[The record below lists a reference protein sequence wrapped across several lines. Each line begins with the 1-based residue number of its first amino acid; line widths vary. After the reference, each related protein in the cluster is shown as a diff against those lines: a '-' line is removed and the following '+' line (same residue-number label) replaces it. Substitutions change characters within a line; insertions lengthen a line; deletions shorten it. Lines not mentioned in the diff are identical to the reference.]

1 MGIGI
6 SPEHEE
12 LRAAVRDVLDDRC
25 PRAVP
30 RAALERSDD
39 ELPAL
44 WGELAALGWTGIAV
58 PEEQGGGGQG
68 LAELAIVIEELG
80 RACAPGPFLPT
91 ALSALVIARGGSAT
105 QRKELLPGYTDG
117 STVAAISV
125 EAAPGILHAKADGS
139 YELTGDAGAVL
150 GAGLANQLLIPV
162 PGGRVAVIDAD
173 APGVTITAVPSL
185 DATRRLATVVLDRV
199 AVPSERVL
207 DVEPDRL
214 AENAPPRVRDLAAVL
229 ACAEACGIA
238 AWCLDTTSAYA
249 KVREQFGRPIGIFQ
263 AVKHRLADTL
273 VAVEQMRAATWDAA
287 HALEEADDE
296 QARLAVA
303 IAASIALDGAVE
315 AAQMAVQLHG
325 GIGFTW
331 EHDAHLYLKRAIALR
346 AWIGPTTDWRRA
358 VIGFA
363 SSGVRRALQVA
374 LPEEAERIRPA
385 IVAATE
391 EFAQLPDTAAKTQWI
406 IDGGWINPHWPK
418 PYGRNAGPVEQIVI
432 DQEFRRARIR
442 RPHLAVGAWALPTI
456 IEHGTAEQQERFVLP
471 TFRGEVR
478 WCQLFSEPGAG
489 SDLANL
495 STKAVR
501 DDANGGWRITGQKV
515 WTSMAKESTH
525 GILLAR
531 TGSDG
536 GDRRQGITY
545 FLLDMSSP
553 GVDIRPL
560 KELTGLEFFNEVFF
574 DDVFVPDADVC
585 GEVGQ
590 GWAFARTT
598 LANERVSMSS
608 GASFGAG
615 VEALVKLA
623 DLTDPVVVERLA
635 HLVVEAQTIAL
646 LGARTTLRALSGSN
660 TGNEASV
667 RKLLGAEHEQR
678 VQEIGLEWYG
688 SRTAVLEGEVAAWVG
703 SYLATRCLT
712 IAGGTSEVQRNVI
725 AERILGLPRDAD
737 AR

>member
-12 LRAAVRDVLDDRC
+12 LRAAVREVLDDLC

-30 RAALERSDD
+30 RATLDRADD
-39 ELPAL
+39 ELPTL
-44 WGELAALGWTGIAV
+44 WRSLADLGWIGIAV

-68 LAELAIVIEELG
+68 LPELAVVVEELG

-91 ALSALVIARGGSAT
+91 VLSGLVIARGGSRT
-105 QRKELLPGYTDG
+105 QRKELLPGYADG
-117 STVAAISV
+117 TTVAAIAV
-125 EAAPGILHAKADGS
+125 ETAPGTLHARPDGS
-139 YELTGDAGAVL
+139 LSITGDAGAVL
-150 GAGLANQLLIPV
+150 GAGLGQQLLIPV
-162 PGGRVAVIDAD
+162 PGGRVAVVDASAD
-173 APGVTITAVPSL
+173 GVTVTPRPSL
-185 DATRRLATVVLDRV
+185 DATRRLASVVLDRV
-199 AVPSERVL
+199 DVPSDRVL
-207 DVEPDRL
+207 DVQPDRL
-214 AENAPPRVRDLAAVL
+214 AEDAPPRVRDLAAVL

-249 KVREQFGRPIGIFQ
+249 KVREQFGRPIGMFQ

-273 VAVEQMRAATWDAA
+273 VLVEQMRAATWDAA
-287 HALEEADDE
+287 HALQDADDD

-331 EHDAHLYLKRAIALR
+331 EHDAHVYLKRAIALR
-346 AWIGPTTDWRRA
+346 AWIGPSVAWRRA
-358 VIGFA
+358 VVDFA
-363 SSGVRRALQVA
+363 AAGVRRALTVA

-391 EFAQLPDTAAKTQWI
+391 EFAALPDTAAKTRWLVE
-406 IDGGWINPHWPK
+406 GGWINPHWPK
-418 PYGRNAGPVEQIVI
+418 PYGRDAGPIEQIVI

-456 IEHGTAEQQERFVLP
+456 IEHGTPEQQERFVLP

-495 STKAVR
+495 STRAVR
-501 DDANGGWRITGQKV
+501 DDERGGWRITGQKV
-515 WTSMAKESTH
+515 WTSMAREATH

-531 TGSDG
+531 TGSPSS
-536 GDRRQGITY
+536 DRRQGITY

-553 GVDIRPL
+553 GIDIRPL
-560 KELTGLEFFNEVFF
+560 RELTGLEFFNEVFF

-585 GEVGQ
+585 GEVGD
-590 GWAFARTT
+590 GWRFARTT

-615 VEALVKLA
+615 VEALVGLA
-623 DLTDPVVVERLA
+623 DPTDAVAMDGLA
-635 HLVVEAQTIAL
+635 RLVVEAQTIAL
-646 LGARTTLRALSGSN
+646 LGARTTLRALSGGQPGS
-660 TGNEASV
+660 EASV

-678 VQEIGLEWYG
+678 VQEAGLEWFG
-688 SRTAVLEGEVAAWVG
+688 SATGVLEGQVAGWVG
-703 SYLATRCLT
+703 SYLSTRCLT